1 MNNVISPFEGVFAT
15 GRVFATPGA
24 REKIPAGELIAA
36 ILRHA
41 QGDWGEV
48 CPEDWQANEEA
59 LAGGARLLSA
69 YVSRTGEKFWI
80 ITEADRSSTTMLLPD
95 EY

>member
-1 MNNVISPFEGVFAT
+1 MTTVAKPIDGVFAL
-15 GRVFATPGA
+15 GRLLATPGV
-24 REKIPAGELIAA
+24 RETIPARDQVLA
-36 ILRHA
+36 LKRHA

-59 LAGGARLLSA
+59 LVGGARILSA
-69 YVSRTGEKFWI
+69 YVSSSGEKFWI
-80 ITEADRSSTTMLLPD
+80 ITEADRSATTMLLPD